1 MSLSIFDLSG
11 EVALVTGGAGGIG
24 REVATGLAA
33 AGADVAVV
41 DLDLSQAGAIKE
53 EIEAMGRDCLLL
65 EADLT
70 DLAQGDRVVAETV
83 AGLGA
88 LTILVNNAGT
98 NVRKK
103 LDEVEEE
110 DWDRVVDLN
119 LKSYFFVTR
128 RAGREMR
135 RAGRG
140 KVINMASL
148 MAWSV
153 FRNPRG
159 HTYGPYSASKAGV
172 IGLTRTFAVEWAS
185 ANIQVNAICPT
196 FIETPLTRPL
206 MEDPEVYQAIIDRT
220 PMGRFGQIS
229 ELVGPCIFLASQAS
243 NLVTGTSLLV
253 DGGWHAG

>member
-1 MSLSIFDLSG
+1 MSLSLFDLSG
-11 EVALVTGGAGGIG
+11 EVALITGGAGGIG
-24 REVATGLAA
+24 REIARGLAA
-33 AGADVAVV
+33 AGADVAIV
-41 DLDLSQAGAIKE
+41 DLDLSRADAIQE
-53 EIEAMGRDCLLL
+53 EIEATGRDCLLL

-70 DLAQGDRVVAETV
+70 EIPQGDRVVADTV
-83 AGLGA
+83 AGLGR

-98 NVRKK
+98 NVRKT
-103 LDEVEEE
+103 LDEIEED

-128 RAGREMR
+128 RAGEEMR
-135 RAGRG
+135 KAGHG

-153 FRNPRG
+153 FKNPRG
-159 HTYGPYSASKAGV
+159 QTYGPYSASKAGV
-172 IGLTRTFAVEWAS
+172 IGLTRTFAVEWAT

-206 MEDPEVYQAIIDRT
+206 MEDAEVYQAIIDRT

-229 ELVGPCIFLASQAS
+229 ELVGPCIFLASPAS
-243 NLVTGTSLLV
+243 NLITGTSLLV
-253 DGGWHAG
+253 DGGWYAS